1 MLLSL
6 ENIDA
11 YQKLFGMNDRNMAVL
26 EQELSV
32 VSALRGQELQ
42 FRGDAENVAAAETAV
57 ARLITLLQHGETVD
71 PMRIRYVVS
80 LVREGKSDLL
90 DQLSGSDVIAITHR
104 GRPIRSKTL
113 GQRAYVEAVRKH
125 ELTLAVGPAGTG
137 KTYLAMAMAVVSLKA
152 KEVERIVLTRPAVEA
167 GEKLGFLPGDMTQKV
182 DPYLRPLYDAL
193 HELMGADSYQR
204 LAERGTVE
212 VAPLAFMRGRTLSDA
227 FIILDEAQ
235 NATSEQ
241 MKMFLTRLGAN
252 SRCIVTGDVS
262 QTDLPR
268 DKKSGLME
276 AVNVLRNVEGV
287 AIVELTA
294 RDVVRHE
301 LVQRIVQAYEK
312 YENNGGKA

>member
-1 MLLSL
+1 
-6 ENIDA
+6 
-11 YQKLFGMNDRNMAVL
+11 
-26 EQELSV
+26 
-32 VSALRGQELQ
+32 
-42 FRGDAENVAAAETAV
+42 
-57 ARLITLLQHGETVD
+57 
-71 PMRIRYVVS
+71 
-80 LVREGKSDLL
+80 
-90 DQLSGSDVIAITHR
+90 
-104 GRPIRSKTL
+104 
-113 GQRAYVEAVRKH
+113 
-125 ELTLAVGPAGTG
+125 
-137 KTYLAMAMAVVSLKA
+137 
-152 KEVERIVLTRPAVEA
+152 
-167 GEKLGFLPGDMTQKV
+167 
-182 DPYLRPLYDAL
+182 
-193 HELMGADSYQR
+193 
-204 LAERGTVE
+204 
-212 VAPLAFMRGRTLSDA
+212 MRGRTLSDA

-312 YENNGGKA
+312 YEKNGGKA